1 MVKLY
6 ALFLKPEPPEDFV
19 QHVETVLAPLLKQVQ
34 DLRHLAVTRIDGA
47 PLGEA
52 KYSLVIELGFESRKA
67 MDSALASKEGKA
79 VARDLLKYAGDRVTL
94 MIGESLIE

>member
-6 ALFLKPEPPEDFV
+6 ALFLKPESPDDFTR
-19 QHVETVLAPLLKQVQ
+19 HVETVLVPLLKQVE

-52 KYSLVIELGFESRKA
+52 KYSLVVELGFESRKA
-67 MDSALASKEGKA
+67 MDAALASKEGKA
-79 VARDLLKYAGDRVTL
+79 VARDLLKSAGDRVTL
-94 MIGESLIE
+94 MIGDALL